1 MYEEA
6 QTGSYM
12 EKYTNENKDSNEK
25 MLFFIFDVLFY
36 ITLPYTWLYSLYNS
50 KEKSNLYS
58 DIL

>member
-6 QTGSYM
+6 QTERYM
-12 EKYTNENKDSNEK
+12 EKYTNENKGSNEK

>member
-1 MYEEA
+1 
-6 QTGSYM
+6 M
-12 EKYTNENKDSNEK
+12 EKYTNENKGSNEK

>member
-6 QTGSYM
+6 QTGRYM